1 MADRYYNH
9 GDHHHD
15 SEEGISR
22 SMVVS
27 SVIGAIT
34 ISAPLLGMMGFS
46 LLASSTL
53 LLVSSPLLLLFSPL
67 ILGAAFV
74 ILGAITGFVV
84 ASATAVVGIAAVSWV
99 AREAK
104 LKFRDMRKVWNNSS
118 TSPRM
123 KGKELDYLDG
133 HFATTSK
140 A

>member
-9 GDHHHD
+9 GDHD
-15 SEEGISR
+15 SEQGISR

-74 ILGAITGFVV
+74 ILGAITGFAV
-84 ASATAVVGIAAVSWV
+84 ASASAVVGIAAVSWV
-99 AREAK
+99 AREAR
-104 LKFRDMRKVWNNSS
+104 LKYKDMKKVGNNP
-118 TSPRM
+118 SPRM
-123 KGKELDYLDG
+123 KGKELDYLDA